1 MVEFNSVLLKLK
13 IYTSLLFTASSGL
26 TLRMKFKPFSDPAAC
41 QSQLGT
47 LIPAI
52 LIPNIPAPSYLP
64 VMPESHM
71 SLHPG
76 CCCTPARTFSPPEY
90 LHPPSLLGLTEDPN
104 GGQWK
109 ALVPCKSYLPVLFSL
124 KSPAHPAARWSSP
137 YHMSN
142 PITPLTKA
150 FQWLPAAHQRKTK
163 LLMWLLALLL

>member
-26 TLRMKFKPFSDPAAC
+26 ALRMKFKPFSDPAAC
-41 QSQLGT
+41 RSQLGT

-52 LIPNIPAPSYLP
+52 LIPSIPAPSYLP
-64 VMPESHM
+64 VMPESRM

-76 CCCTPARTFSPPEY
+76 CCHTPTCTFSPPEY

-104 GGQWK
+104 RRWK

-124 KSPAHPAARWSSP
+124 KSPAHPAARWSPP

-142 PITPLTKA
+142 PTTPLPKA
-150 FQWLPAAHQRKTK
+150 FQWLPAAHRRKAK